1 MRQRRLFGNTVF
13 TWFTVTIIV
22 LGVISVNAY
31 LAVKTTRDLAKVQE
45 SLTNTG
51 NVILVLDELHI
62 MILAAESS
70 QRGYLLTEIE
80 EYLAPYISSV
90 KQLSEQ
96 IEKVRVVNVE
106 IVGQKALIDEII
118 KLTEMKMDEME
129 KAVALAQSDRERS
142 AIRLVKGGEG
152 NELTKDLGQLFS
164 QIIDNELSYRN
175 FLYSKLNR
183 SEKESVFTF
192 FTSAITSALLLL
204 GLIVLARLNLV
215 SEEKFRNSLEQQ
227 NENLALKV
235 EERTQTL
242 TLYSEEL
249 ARSNRELEDFAFV
262 ASHDLQEPLRKIRAF
277 GDRLQSDYSE
287 KLGEKG
293 ADYLN
298 RMKNAAER
306 MSNLISDLLE
316 FSRVSTRGKD
326 FTDVDMSTVIEAI
339 ESDLE
344 IAIEESKTQLIV
356 SQLPTIKGDPS
367 QLNQLFLNLLS
378 NAIKFRKPE
387 VAPIIELQYKL
398 EENPLD
404 NGIADGDMH
413 VFTIKDNG
421 VGFENEFAEKI
432 FVPFQRLHGRN
443 EYKGTG
449 IGLAVCRR
457 IVERHGGTISATSEL
472 GKGSVFVIKLPT
484 DAVLNK
490 IESN

>member
-1 MRQRRLFGNTVF
+1 MKQRRLFGNTVF

-31 LAVKTTRDLAKVQE
+31 LAVKTTKDLAKVQE

-51 NVILVLDELHI
+51 NVILVLDELHL

-80 EYLAPYISSV
+80 EYLAPYINSV
-90 KQLSEQ
+90 KQLSDQ
-96 IEKVRVVNVE
+96 IEKVRVVEVE
-106 IVGQKALIDEII
+106 IVGQRALIDEII
-118 KLTEMKMDEME
+118 RLTEMKMEEME
-129 KAVALAQSDRERS
+129 KTVLLAQADKERS

-152 NELTKDLGQLFS
+152 NELTKDLDQLFS
-164 QIIDNELSYRN
+164 QVIDNELTYRN

-215 SEEKFRNSLEQQ
+215 SEEKFRNSLEKQ
-227 NENLALKV
+227 NQNLALKV
-235 EERTQTL
+235 DERTEKL
-242 TLYSEEL
+242 TVYSEEL

-277 GDRLQSDYSE
+277 GDRLHSDYSE
-287 KLGEKG
+287 QLGEKG

-326 FTDVDMSTVIEAI
+326 FTDVEMSTVISAI

-356 SQLPTIKGDPS
+356 SELPVIKGDSS
-367 QLNQLFLNLLS
+367 QMNQLFLNLLS
-378 NAIKFRKPE
+378 NAIKFRKPD
-387 VAPIIELQYKL
+387 VAPVIELQYQL
-398 EENPLD
+398 EQSAGVD
-404 NGIADGDMH
+404 GKSSGDMH
-413 VFTIKDNG
+413 VFILSDNG

-472 GKGSVFVIKLPT
+472 GKGSTFVIKLPT

-490 IESN
+490 I

>member
-1 MRQRRLFGNTVF
+1 MTKRRLLGNTVF

-22 LGVISVNAY
+22 LGVITVNAY
-31 LAVKTTRDLAKVQE
+31 LAVKTTRDLAKVQQ

-51 NVILVLDELHI
+51 NVILVLDELNI

-80 EYLAPYISSV
+80 EYLAPYTNAV
-90 KQLSEQ
+90 KKLAEQ
-96 IEKVRVVNVE
+96 IEKVRLVKVE
-106 IVGQKALIDEII
+106 IVGQKDLIDQLIH
-118 KLTEMKMDEME
+118 KTELKMNELE
-129 KAVALAQSDRERS
+129 KTVLLAQADRERS

-152 NELTKDLGQLFS
+152 HELTKELNQLFT
-164 QIIDNELSYRN
+164 QIIDNELTYRD

-183 SEKESVFTF
+183 AEKESVFTF

-215 SEEKFRNSLEQQ
+215 SDEKFRNSLEKQ
-227 NENLALKV
+227 NEILARKV
-235 EERTQTL
+235 NERTEKL
-242 TLYSEEL
+242 TIYADEL

-287 KLGEKG
+287 KLGDKG

-326 FTDVDMSTVIEAI
+326 FVDVDLAEVITDLK
-339 ESDLE
+339 SDLE
-344 IAIEESKTQLIV
+344 IAIEESKAELIIAD
-356 SQLPTIKGDPS
+356 LPTIKADSS
-367 QLNQLFLNLLS
+367 QMNQLFLNLLS
-378 NAIKFRKPE
+378 NAIKFRKTD
-387 VAPIIELQYKL
+387 VQLQIELQYHMQEAAKL
-398 EENPLD
+398 KGKSD
-404 NGIADGDMH
+404 VDMH
-413 VFTIKDNG
+413 VFTLSDNG

-457 IVERHGGTISATSEL
+457 IVERHGGSIMATSEL
-472 GKGSVFVIKLPT
+472 GEGSTFVIKLPV

-490 IESN
+490 I